1 MAKKGLAIPIIAEYE
16 NKGNGVVAYS
26 NPMTADHA
34 VEYSAE
40 IETQE
45 SNDLTAD
52 NRVQESAPKIFT
64 KGTLNL
70 TTADLPADLAIKI
83 LGLKMAER
91 QIGGKAVQEVIY
103 DDDANPPYLGFGII
117 EEHQIDNV
125 TMYKPIVLAKVKFST
140 PGLAATTR
148 DKEID
153 WQTQE
158 ISADI
163 YRSDRVDEN
172 YKHPWQFSPK
182 TWMTTEEEAKA
193 YIMAVLSENSTT
205 VV

>member
-70 TTADLPADLAIKI
+70 TTADLPADPVSYTHLPSSKSRKVNEFKKYKFGAFQN
-83 LGLKMAER
+83 GV
-91 QIGGKAVQEVIY
+91 QICRRHCKKTGTGKYRPVSGVQ
-103 DDDANPPYLGFGII
+103 
-117 EEHQIDNV
+117 
-125 TMYKPIVLAKVKFST
+125 
-140 PGLAATTR
+140 
-148 DKEID
+148 
-153 WQTQE
+153 
-158 ISADI
+158 
-163 YRSDRVDEN
+163 
-172 YKHPWQFSPK
+172 
-182 TWMTTEEEAKA
+182 
-193 YIMAVLSENSTT
+193 T
-205 VV
+205 VFR

>member
-1 MAKKGLAIPIIAEYE
+1 MAKKGLSIPIVAEYE
-16 NKGNGVVAYS
+16 HKGNGVVAYT
-26 NPMTADHA
+26 NPAIADHA
-34 VEYSAE
+34 VEYSVE

-45 SNDLTAD
+45 SNDLAAD
-52 NRVQESAPKIFT
+52 NRVKESAPKTFT

-70 TTADLPADLAIKI
+70 TTADLPAELAMQIS
-83 LGLKMAER
+83 GLKMEER
-91 QIGGKAVQEVIY
+91 QINGKTVEEVVY

-117 EEHQIDNV
+117 EEHQIDDV

-163 YRSDRVDEN
+163 YRSDRVDEKYN
-172 YKHPWQFSPK
+172 HPWQFSPK

-193 YIMAVLSENSTT
+193 YIMAVLSENGTG
-205 VV
+205 VA

>member
-83 LGLKMAER
+83 LGLKWQKDR
-91 QIGGKAVQEVIY
+91 LTGKQCRKS
-103 DDDANPPYLGFGII
+103 F
-117 EEHQIDNV
+117 
-125 TMYKPIVLAKVKFST
+125 TMMMRIRHIWDLELLKSIRL
-140 PGLAATTR
+140 
-148 DKEID
+148 
-153 WQTQE
+153 
-158 ISADI
+158 
-163 YRSDRVDEN
+163 
-172 YKHPWQFSPK
+172 
-182 TWMTTEEEAKA
+182 
-193 YIMAVLSENSTT
+193 IM
-205 VV
+205 